1 MIHYFM
7 DEIFQGHYATLE
19 KIAIGF
25 IDIDKFKL
33 VNDVCGHQAGD
44 EALKIVAEIMGNL
57 TRPQD
62 FIGRYG
68 GEEFIFLLKNT
79 DPSGALAYAERIR
92 KEIESRGKI
101 AAEKFHN
108 LKLTASIGVATYN
121 SYYANYTDM
130 IKVADQAMYRA
141 KQEGRNKVILLNK
154 PPARV

>member
-1 MIHYFM
+1 
-7 DEIFQGHYATLE
+7 
-19 KIAIGF
+19 
-25 IDIDKFKL
+25 
-33 VNDVCGHQAGD
+33 
-44 EALKIVAEIMGNL
+44 MGNL